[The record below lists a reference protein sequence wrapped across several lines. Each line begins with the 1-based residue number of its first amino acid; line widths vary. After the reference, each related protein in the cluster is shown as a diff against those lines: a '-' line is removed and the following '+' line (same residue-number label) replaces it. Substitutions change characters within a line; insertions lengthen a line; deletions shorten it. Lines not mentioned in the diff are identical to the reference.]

1 MKFNR
6 RFKWANLLVGAAL
19 FTVQSVVAT
28 PLTFDGFK
36 WGSVTTTTN
45 TNSPLDAPLTTQP
58 ATGGLNVHVGSGTS
72 FEAWCMEVWQWLG
85 GSDYTYQSSILGITE
100 DSGKVMFT
108 QAKIDNLSR
117 LASAAHASINSA
129 TTSAAFQAAI
139 WEIAFEN
146 SGSYDLSAGA
156 FTMTAPSSVTGQ
168 ASTWLN
174 DLGSYSAGNYS
185 ISAWTSPTQQDAL
198 VFTLISEP
206 KTYLIL
212 LTGLVL
218 LGFAVRRR
226 TFRKNTAP
234 SSLSGTHT
242 DAGLSLQSKSPTGEA
257 RAALHSIAT

>member
-6 RFKWANLLVGAAL
+6 RFKWANLLIVAVL
-19 FTVQSVVAT
+19 LTTQSVVAA

-36 WGSVTTTTN
+36 WGSVTTTTH

-58 ATGGLNVHVGSGTS
+58 TTGGYNVHVGSGTS
-72 FEAWCMEVWQWLG
+72 FEAWCIEVWQWLG
-85 GSDYTYQSSILGITE
+85 GSDYTYQSSLLGITE
-100 DSGKVMFT
+100 DSGKVIFT

-117 LASAAHASINSA
+117 LASEAHASISNA
-129 TTSAAFQAAI
+129 ATSAAFQAAI

-146 SGSYDLSAGA
+146 SGSYDLSAGT
-156 FTMTAPSSVTGQ
+156 FTMTAPSSVTGL

-174 DLGSYSAGNYS
+174 GLGSYSAGNYS

-212 LTGLVL
+212 LTGIVL
-218 LGFAVRRR
+218 LGFAVHRRK
-226 TFRKNTAP
+226 FRKNAATP
-234 SSLSGTHT
+234 SLSGTHT
-242 DAGLSLQSKSPTGEA
+242 DACLQSKHPTDEA
-257 RAALHSIAT
+257 KPLRNVHEIT